1 MTGGRLR
8 SAIRNAD
15 SGCYSGLPSRCPCH
29 QGMRRGRW
37 HDPEPRRQPP
47 HIANPANPHRM
58 LGHPTYN
65 HRPGRAIRT
74 DHRFRRLPCQRRP
87 HRPVQP
93 PLPKLRPGNFGYPSQ
108 SPNRHNRRSGQ
119 HRHHRLCRS
128 LPHRNHPRSYPP
140 SNFRRPNH
148 SRARLRGSPGRPSR
162 SLPRLIRSHHQA
174 RRNRRC
180 IPGHHQA
187 RRNRRCIPGHHQA
200 RRNRRCIPGRHQAR
214 RNRRCIPGRHQARRN
229 RRCIPGRHQ
238 ACRNRLGPRLPSA
251 NDACSSGE

>member
-15 SGCYSGLPSRCPCH
+15 SGWYSGLPSRCPCH

-37 HDPEPRRQPP
+37 RDPEPRRQPP
-47 HIANPANPHRM
+47 HITNPANPHRM

-65 HRPGRAIRT
+65 HRPGRT
-74 DHRFRRLPCQRRP
+74 DHRFRRLPCRRRP

-148 SRARLRGSPGRPSR
+148 SKDRLRGSPGRPSR
-162 SLPRLIRSHHQA
+162 SLPRLIRSHHQARRNRWRTRRNRRCIPGHHQA

-200 RRNRRCIPGRHQAR
+200 RRNRRCISGHHQAR
-214 RNRRCIPGRHQARRN
+214 
-229 RRCIPGRHQ
+229 
-238 ACRNRLGPRLPSA
+238 RNRLGPRLPSA